1 MRIIVIHILIA
12 QILKMKMTQQY
23 NARKVNRR
31 TIHAHYTN
39 KEPVPMEDMEK
50 AATKNTLL
58 HANDGAAMEKLG
70 GDAGMEIIAMTSTLK
85 SAKAM

>member
-1 MRIIVIHILIA
+1 MIVIHTMIA
-12 QILKMKMTQQY
+12 QIMMMMTDSQKY
-23 NARKVNRR
+23 NTRKVSRR

-39 KEPVPMEDMEK
+39 KEPAPMEDMER

-70 GDAGMEIIAMTSTLK
+70 GDAGMEIIAMTFTLK
-85 SAKAM
+85 SAKTQ